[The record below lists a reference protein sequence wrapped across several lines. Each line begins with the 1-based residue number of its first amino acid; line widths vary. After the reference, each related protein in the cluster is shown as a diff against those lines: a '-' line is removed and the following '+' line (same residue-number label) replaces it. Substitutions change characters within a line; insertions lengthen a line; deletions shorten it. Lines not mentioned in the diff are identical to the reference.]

1 MPGSTRRL
9 PVALDEAFGDEVRR
23 WLEEHAPR
31 SLRGTR
37 RGRFDG
43 FWGGRKATG
52 VDPDVL
58 RWRDMMAER
67 GFTAPTWPREY
78 GGAGLS
84 AADARTLDQELARL
98 GLPPAVVGF
107 GLTMIGPTLL
117 DYGTEAQKRRHLPA
131 ICRGEIRWCQGYSE
145 PQAGSDL
152 ASLRT
157 RAVPDGDAFVVD
169 GQKVWTSYADLSDW
183 IFCLVRTD
191 PAAKKQQG
199 ITFLLIDME
208 TPGVTA
214 RRIALISGAS
224 PFCEVFLEGVRVP
237 REQVVGE
244 VNGGWTVAKALL
256 GYERSMIGE
265 AIGGQLA
272 TSEAQLVSGARRH
285 LGAAAGPLP
294 DPSLRDAIVRNAM
307 DERAFALTIER
318 ARQGVQSGRAPGP
331 ESSIMKVAGSELKQR
346 RWELAV
352 RIAGP
357 AGLGW
362 EGPGFAADD
371 LDATREWLRSRA
383 NTIEGGTSEI
393 QLDILARRVLG
404 LPSGKEAGR

>member
-1 MPGSTRRL
+1 MAEG
-9 PVALDEAFGDEVRR
+9 EAFRHQVRE
-23 WLEEHAPR
+23 WLSAQAPR
-31 SLRGTR
+31 ALYGTR

-43 FWGGRKATG
+43 FWGGRKAHG
-52 VDPDVL
+52 VDPDLL
-58 RWRDMMAER
+58 RWRDVMAER
-67 GFTAPTWPREY
+67 GFTAPTWPVEY
-78 GGAGLS
+78 GGGGLS
-84 AADARTLDQELARL
+84 LAEARALDQELARVE
-98 GLPPAVVGF
+98 LPPAVVGF

-117 DYGTEAQKRRHLPA
+117 DYGTEAQKRAHLPA
-131 ICRGEIRWCQGYSE
+131 IARGEIRWCQGYSE

-157 RAVPDGDAFVVD
+157 RAVRDGDHFIVD
-169 GQKVWTSYADLSDW
+169 GQKVWTSYADQSDW
-183 IFCLVRTD
+183 IFCLTRTN
-191 PAAKKQQG
+191 PSAKKQAG
-199 ITFLLIDME
+199 ITFLLVDME
-208 TPGVTA
+208 SPGVSA

-237 REQVVGE
+237 EANVVGE
-244 VNGGWTVAKALL
+244 VDAGWTVAKALL

-272 TSEAQLVSGARRH
+272 ASEAQLVDGARRH
-285 LGAAAGPLP
+285 LGAIEGRLP
-294 DPSLRDAIVRNAM
+294 DATLRDGIVRNAM

-318 ARQGVQSGRAPGP
+318 ARQGAQSGRAPGA

-352 RIAGP
+352 QIAGP

-362 EGPGFAADD
+362 AGPGFDADD
-371 LDATREWLRSRA
+371 LSATREWLRSRA

-404 LPSGKEAGR
+404 LPSGKGGKG

>member
-1 MPGSTRRL
+1 MAD
-9 PVALDEAFGDEVRR
+9 VEAFRLQVRE
-23 WLEEHAPR
+23 WLEAHAPR
-31 SLRGTR
+31 SLYGTR

-43 FWGGRKATG
+43 FWGGRKAAG
-52 VDPDVL
+52 VEPDVL
-58 RWRDMMAER
+58 RWRDLMAER
-67 GFTAPTWPREY
+67 GFTAPTWPVEY
-78 GGAGLS
+78 GGGGLS
-84 AADARTLDQELARL
+84 RAEARALDQEMARAE
-98 GLPPAVVGF
+98 LPPAVVGF

-117 DYGTEAQKRRHLPA
+117 DYGTEAQKRAHLPA
-131 ICRGEIRWCQGYSE
+131 IARGEIRWCQGYSE

-157 RAVPDGDAFVVD
+157 RAVRDGDHFIVD
-169 GQKVWTSYADLSDW
+169 GQKVWTSYADQSDW
-183 IFCLVRTD
+183 IFCLTRTD
-191 PAAKKQQG
+191 PSAKKQAG
-199 ITFLLIDME
+199 ITFLLVDME
-208 TPGVTA
+208 SPGVTA

-237 REQVVGE
+237 TANVVGE
-244 VNGGWTVAKALL
+244 VDAGWTVAKALL

-272 TSEAQLVSGARRH
+272 ASEAQLVEGARRH
-285 LGAAAGPLP
+285 LATGQGRLP
-294 DPSLRDAIVRNAM
+294 DATLRDGIARNAM

-318 ARQGVQSGRAPGP
+318 ARQGAQSGRAPGA

-352 RIAGP
+352 QIAGP

-362 EGPGFAADD
+362 EGPGFEPDD
-371 LDATREWLRSRA
+371 ISATREWLRSRA
-383 NTIEGGTSEI
+383 NSIEGGTSEI

-404 LPSGKEAGR
+404 LPTGKGEKG